1 MDGAVGTIEERLFA
15 APLNH
20 TKQLQL
26 HPAIQEEREL
36 IPNEHLPDK
45 NSLNTPISSSK
56 FNNKCSPR
64 LNSNADYLISVSD
77 SKQ

>member
-1 MDGAVGTIEERLFA
+1 MDGAIGANEERQFA

-36 IPNEHLPDK
+36 IPNEHPPFK
-45 NSLNTPISSSK
+45 ISLNTPISSSK

-64 LNSNADYLISVSD
+64 LNNGTDYFLSVCGD
-77 SKQ
+77 